1 MRVNAP
7 PYAAPA
13 SPVKRIS
20 GYGCGSADSFKSGG
34 AKCTCA
40 RRTMVAPG
48 PSPRLGCSDQGL
60 ADYIGVSY
68 LQSAVP
74 IKGLDPVQ
82 LAHAHLVIRAQ
93 CEVHPLKAVRSN
105 KNDVTRRPG
114 LSICFTKDS
123 WPIHRMVLS
132 FPYSSSSSIFR
143 NSPTGT

>member
-1 MRVNAP
+1 MHRPMRNTRQA
-7 PYAAPA
+7 
-13 SPVKRIS
+13 VKRTS
-20 GYGCGSADSFKSGG
+20 RHGCGSADSFKSGG

-48 PSPRLGCSDQGL
+48 PSPRLGLGPGASRL
-60 ADYIGVSY
+60 YIGASY

-114 LSICFTKDS
+114 LPICFTKDS
-123 WPIHRMVLS
+123 WPIQRMVLS

-143 NSPTGT
+143 SSPTGT

>member
-1 MRVNAP
+1 MHLR
-7 PYAAPA
+7 AAHNGRPRSVSPA
-13 SPVKRIS
+13 LVL
-20 GYGCGSADSFKSGG
+20 
-34 AKCTCA
+34 
-40 RRTMVAPG
+40 G
-48 PSPRLGCSDQGL
+48 P
-60 ADYIGVSY
+60 Y